1 MPGSANE
8 AGMHAEYIKLCGH
21 ESAGR
26 HQNLERPLRE
36 LSARRRWIGTTAQ
49 LPCGSPEIAPH
60 GAPENVGV
68 EQVVRPGRWMG
79 SAAKT
84 ADDPHTLL
92 LSQPGPPVI
101 AIGKQRAPD
110 AEAAGNGIANS
121 EDTLP
126 DA

>member
-21 ESAGR
+21 ESARR

-60 GAPENVGV
+60 GAPENVGENV
-68 EQVVRPGRWMG
+68 QKSFDQGYGKR
-79 SAAKT
+79 AK
-84 ADDPHTLL
+84 DY
-92 LSQPGPPVI
+92 
-101 AIGKQRAPD
+101 R
-110 AEAAGNGIANS
+110 
-121 EDTLP
+121 
-126 DA
+126 

>member
-1 MPGSANE
+1 
-8 AGMHAEYIKLCGH
+8 MHAEYIKLCGH
-21 ESAGR
+21 ESARR

-68 EQVVRPGRWMG
+68 RIVRPGRWMG
-79 SAAKT
+79 SAATT

>member
-1 MPGSANE
+1 MPGSANT
-8 AGMHAEYIKLCGH
+8 AGMHAEYIKVCGH
-21 ESAGR
+21 ESARR

-49 LPCGSPEIAPH
+49 LPCGSPKIAPH
-60 GAPENVGV
+60 GAPENIGI

>member
-21 ESAGR
+21 ESARR

-68 EQVVRPGRWMG
+68 EKSFDRDEGWEARQRLPMILTRFSSLDW
-79 SAAKT
+79 
-84 ADDPHTLL
+84 DPL
-92 LSQPGPPVI
+92 
-101 AIGKQRAPD
+101 
-110 AEAAGNGIANS
+110 
-121 EDTLP
+121 
-126 DA
+126 